1 MTVPPPGRRDG
12 QAKQE
17 REQAQQ
23 WVAAQRAK
31 KRQEAERK
39 RKVEQVERDL
49 ARRQA
54 AREKEAEQKEKERA
68 RRVQQAARLA
78 KLEQVEQL
86 KAEALERTSEVQARE
101 AALRRVLVDRSPGLR
116 DHRVAVE
123 QALAGGATAFV
134 EAVEGAL
141 AGCEYPA
148 GLRRAWRLAYAPE
161 SRELMVDVDLPGQ
174 DVIPSATGYRYKAT
188 DPPAVVPQPRKEAE
202 SKELYKQLVARLALR
217 AVDEVLAVTPPALV
231 ASVAFNG
238 HVQAKDRATGKAVRP
253 CLVSVRTERD
263 TFDELVLDEPE
274 LDPVLCLRHLN
285 AIVSQHPYDLE
296 PVRPVVTFDLSKYK
310 FIDEIDVV
318 AGLDSRPDLVALDP
332 TEFEHLVRRLF
343 EAIGLKAWVTQA
355 SRDDGIDAVAANED
369 PIIGGLCIIQAKRY
383 KNVVPAEAVR
393 SHEQSQTDRVPMGK
407 QAHEAPG
414 GLVALGRQPIYQELH
429 LLIRPTRT
437 TTWQV
442 DLDSPARLSRRISG
456 AGQHSRPEPVR
467 RQQTCPRPER
477 VLMPA
482 RGMGGEASG
491 LRTPKRLSA
500 AASFMSGFHTLIRTD
515 VRLPL
520 EEDP

>member
-1 MTVPPPGRRDG
+1 MARKKLLTAQLLQTYQDAKTAKAAEEKRLQQEEARRARAAE
-12 QAKQE
+12 QERLQKERAAAKQE
-17 REQAQQ
+17 REQAQR
-23 WVAAQRAK
+23 WVAAQREK
-31 KRQEAERK
+31 KRQDAERA

-54 AREKEAEQKEKERA
+54 AREKEVEQKEKERA
-68 RRVQQAARLA
+68 RQVQQAARLA
-78 KLEQVEQL
+78 KQEQVEQL
-86 KAEALERTSEVQARE
+86 KAEAVERTGQVQARE
-101 AALRRVLVDRSPGLR
+101 AALSRVLADRSPGLR

-123 QALAGGATAFV
+123 RTLAAGGATAFV
-134 EAVEGAL
+134 EAVEGVL
-141 AGCEYPA
+141 AGCGYPA

-174 DVIPSATGYRYKAT
+174 DVIPAAAGYRYKAA

-202 SKELYKQLVARLALR
+202 AKKLYKRLVARLALR
-217 AVDEVLAVTPPALV
+217 AVDEVLAVTPPSVV

-263 TFDELVLDEPE
+263 TFDELILDEPE
-274 LDPVLCLRHLN
+274 LDPVMCLRHLN

-310 FIDEIDVV
+310 FVDEIDVV

-355 SRDDGIDAVAANED
+355 SRDDGIDAVATNED

-393 SHEQSQTDRVPMGK
+393 
-407 QAHEAPG
+407 
-414 GLVALGRQPIYQELH
+414 AL
-429 LLIRPTRT
+429 
-437 TTWQV
+437 
-442 DLDSPARLSRRISG
+442 
-456 AGQHSRPEPVR
+456 AGVMHD
-467 RQQTCPRPER
+467 
-477 VLMPA
+477 
-482 RGMGGEASG
+482 
-491 LRTPKRLSA
+491 KA
-500 AASFMSGFHTLIRTD
+500 AAKGILVTTSWFGTASKDFAQRTGRMELIDGRGLKALLKEHLD
-515 VRLPL
+515 IDALIGLPKL
-520 EEDP
+520 PTGWHPQDLR